1 MAPVASISG
10 GIIFII
16 VGIVMLWLLVKAHKG
31 NTSKKFFTPH
41 KCMLLIGTLVSF
53 VISIVFFTSSS

>member
-1 MAPVASISG
+1 MAPVAGLSG

-16 VGIVMLWLLVKAHKG
+16 IGIVMLWLLIKAYKA
-31 NTSKKFFTPH
+31 NQNKKFFTPC
-41 KCMLLIGTLVSF
+41 KCMLLIGTVVSF